1 MICRRCEE
9 EKEDSE
15 FLGRSRMCRDCMK
28 IQRKINKELPLADN
42 ELFAY
47 GHVLTFDVNWK
58 PNKLADETVLAI
70 VRDMRAD
77 MGLLRLVDK
86 YSLPRSVIVDICGG
100 KAYADVTGI
109 KLSEAKVWRRKSE

>member
-1 MICRRCEE
+1 MICKRCEE
-9 EKEDSE
+9 EKALDE
-15 FLGRSRMCRDCMK
+15 FLKGNRVCFECMRE
-28 IQRKINKELPLADN
+28 QRKINKEQPLADN

-58 PNKLADETVLAI
+58 PNNLPDETVLAI

-109 KLSEAKVWRRKSE
+109 KLSEAKVWGK